1 MLYDGRQVAIA
12 RNLRER
18 AGKRGFSLLELLVV
32 LAILAALAALLY
44 PVFVSTQRSAR
55 TTETIAKLRNISI
68 ATALYRAEHDGDG
81 NFGTP
86 AEMGLPTFF
95 QMDLIMRRDDNPFFK
110 RSMFEPACDWHG
122 VEGGFTFGYVEEE
135 DNEWMPILQRL
146 RGDFPLVYTTGCT
159 PPREELHNP
168 YMPTLFLGNAV
179 DGHLI
184 RFTTLGNPEFS
195 EYWKDWSP

>member
-1 MLYDGRQVAIA
+1 MLYHGRQVAIA

-18 AGKRGFSLLELLVV
+18 AGKRGFSLLELLMV
-32 LAILAALAALLY
+32 LAILAVLAALLY

-86 AEMGLPTFF
+86 AEMGLPSNL
-95 QMDLIMRRDDNPFFK
+95 QMFLLIRSGDSPFFK
-110 RSMFEPACDWHG
+110 KAMFEAPCDWHG
-122 VEGGFTFGYVEEE
+122 IEGSFTFAVVEE
-135 DNEWMPILQRL
+135 DSEWMPILMRL
-146 RGDFPLVYTTGCT
+146 RGNFPLTFTTGCT
-159 PPREELHNP
+159 PPRASLHNP

-184 RFTTLGNPEFS
+184 RFTTLGDPESSLF
-195 EYWKDWSP
+195 WKDRNP

>member
-1 MLYDGRQVAIA
+1 MS
-12 RNLRER
+12 
-18 AGKRGFSLLELLVV
+18 GFSMLELLVV
-32 LAILAALAALLY
+32 IAILAVLAALLY

-86 AEMGLPTFF
+86 AEMGLPTSL
-95 QMDLIMRRDDNPFFK
+95 QMYLLLRRGDNPFYK
-110 RSMFEPACDWHG
+110 IAMFEPPCDWHG
-122 VEGGFTFGYVEEE
+122 IVGGFTFGYVEEE
-135 DNEWMPILQRL
+135 ENEWMPILKRL

-159 PPREELHNP
+159 PPRASLHNP

-195 EYWKDWSP
+195 EYWKDWNP